1 MEIKYALNL
10 ASDGRI
16 LSATYPKYAP
26 EDAVKVD
33 SLPEGNIADY
43 RYVDGE
49 YIHDPIPVQEQPEEI
64 SIEDRV
70 GELEEALNM
79 ILLGVTE

>member
-49 YIHDPIPVQEQPEEI
+49 CIYDPIPVQEQPEET
-64 SIEDRV
+64 SLEDRV
-70 GELEEALNM
+70 VELEEALNM